1 MEAVIGVLCLLVLPL
16 VGIGAGFW
24 LMYQRISQLQDRLF
38 EVELKLRRIE
48 MAPLPATQK
57 VGSTATAAPLIT
69 PALIPPPAMETPLSS
84 APEAPLPPPT
94 DAAPVTTSPPA
105 LLEPPPVVEPAP
117 AAPLPT
123 APAALPPMPAP
134 PVKPPSPKSPSPTP
148 RAPQRRFDSERPLTL
163 PPATTIPLFS
173 PPAAPA
179 REVRKAAASLAKV
192 PLIDWFLRMH
202 LLVQIG
208 LVVLLIG
215 VALLLRYAVDQGWLS
230 IEIRHLGAAAG
241 GAALGVAGWF
251 AYKKQRSYGLALQG
265 GGLAILYLTTYSAY
279 SIYALLPASVAFGFF
294 AAISAFGIVL
304 ALLQDA
310 WLLAYIAMVGAFAAP
325 ILAADG
331 GGNYAGLLGYYAVV
345 AVTALVL
352 ALRKGWQGLAL
363 LSLLGVYGV
372 GMLNSAVSFTPDD
385 YTGTLAFVTFFFG
398 LFLAAALLLALRPG
412 AGRRVLDL
420 VVAVLNPIAALGW
433 LAIITQHTDKDL
445 GYALVVG
452 GAIYLAVFGGLVW
465 KRLDTL
471 AVHRELSLFWALFLL
486 SLAVPIFVE
495 MRITA
500 SIWAVAG
507 ALWVWLSWRRSVAWL
522 TFWGLLTQVAA
533 GIFFAPTVVD
543 AALRVGRTATD
554 YRPFLN
560 EFTIG
565 WAILALAGLVSAWL
579 LGRLAQREQRAA
591 DSGLLHGLATLT
603 FLWGAA
609 WWFGGGLLEATT
621 VPAAYVAS
629 AAILFL
635 TLSTVLL
642 DLIGQRLR
650 VALFSAPLWGLL
662 PSLAVLALFQVGEIN
677 SPLQGGAWLVWP
689 LALAAHVWMLRRHDA
704 TPVVK
709 FYHAGGVWLL
719 AFLAVAATN
728 GLLGLVDAAITLITA
743 ATLTVL
749 AAVAGGVTMFAG
761 RLPPPIGPRAALY
774 RLGGAGPVLG
784 AGVAAL
790 VLATLT
796 QDAATT
802 PFAYIPVLNPLAL
815 ASAAVLGVALV
826 WIVMTRRDAAE
837 PVRALIWSMR
847 WVWWGLAVFCLSAE
861 LARTLHHLLD
871 LPPTWGGL
879 YATALFQAL
888 LAVLWSLLAL
898 AAMRWGRRIEM
909 GRLWGAGPLV
919 AGSVLAV
926 VLANLMVDASTAWL
940 PFVPVLNLVALASA
954 VVLSVTLYWLFVTKQ
969 EAAEPL
975 RTLLWSL
982 RWAWWALL
990 IFCLSAELAR
1000 SVHHLLG
1007 MPLTWDG
1014 LYATAIFQT
1023 LLAVMWSMIA
1033 LGLMV
1038 WGSRR
1043 RSRSAWF
1050 AGASVLGLTVVK
1062 LFLVDLAGAG
1072 TVARIVS
1079 FIGVGLLILVIAFVA
1094 PVPPREEGERL
1105 GD

>member
-16 VGIGAGFW
+16 VGIGGGFW

-38 EVELKLRRIE
+38 EVELKLKRIE
-48 MAPLPATQK
+48 MAPPATQK
-57 VGSTATAAPLIT
+57 AVSAATPTPPSQPAPAPIT
-69 PALIPPPAMETPLSS
+69 ETLESPTPETPSPS
-84 APEAPLPPPT
+84 PADSTPVTSP
-94 DAAPVTTSPPA
+94 APVTSPPVEA
-105 LLEPPPVVEPAP
+105 SPAEPLHPSPSIASPRPSAPSP
-117 AAPLPT
+117 AAS
-123 APAALPPMPAP
+123 PP
-134 PVKPPSPKSPSPTP
+134 
-148 RAPQRRFDSERPLTL
+148 RPLTL
-163 PPATTIPLFS
+163 PPSSTIPVFAS
-173 PPAAPA
+173 PAAST
-179 REVRKAAASLAKV
+179 RQVRKAAASLAKV

-251 AYKKQRSYGLALQG
+251 AYKKQRGYGLALQG

-279 SIYALLPASVAFGFF
+279 AIYALLPAPVAFGFF
-294 AAISAFGIVL
+294 AGISAFGIVL

-331 GGNYAGLLGYYAVV
+331 GGNYAALLGYYAVV
-345 AVTALVL
+345 AVTAVTL

-385 YTGTLAFVTFFFG
+385 YAGTLAFVAFFFG
-398 LFLAAALLLALRPG
+398 LFLAASLLLALRPG

-420 VVAVLNPIAALGW
+420 VIAVLNPIAALGW

-445 GYALVVG
+445 GYALAAG
-452 GAIYLAVFGGLVW
+452 GALYLAVFGVLAW
-465 KRLDTL
+465 KRLDKL
-471 AVHRELSLFWALFLL
+471 AVHRELSLFWGLFLL
-486 SLAVPIFVE
+486 TIAVPIFVE

-500 SIWAVAG
+500 SVWAVAG
-507 ALWVWLSWRRSVAWL
+507 ALWIWLSWRRDAAWL
-522 TFWGLLTQVAA
+522 TFWGLFTQAAA
-533 GIFFAPTVVD
+533 GLFFAPTVVD
-543 AALRVGRTATD
+543 AALRVGQTATD

-579 LGRLAQREQRAA
+579 LGRIAQRQQRPA

-603 FLWGAA
+603 FIWGAA

-621 VPAAYVAS
+621 VPDAYVAS

-635 TLSTVLL
+635 TLSTVLM
-642 DLIGQRLR
+642 DVVGQRLR
-650 VALFSAPLWGLL
+650 FALLSAPLWGLL
-662 PSLAVLALFQVGEIN
+662 PALAVLAIFQVAEIN

-704 TPVVK
+704 TTAVK

-719 AFLAVAATN
+719 AFLAVAAVN

-749 AAVAGGVTMFAG
+749 AAVAGLVTLLAG
-761 RLPPPIGPRAALY
+761 RLPAPIGPRAALY
-774 RLGGAGPVLG
+774 RLGGAGPVMG
-784 AGVAAL
+784 AGVATL

-796 QDAATT
+796 QTGATT

-815 ASAAVLGVALV
+815 ASAAVLGVALG
-826 WIVMTRRDAAE
+826 WIIVVRKEAAE
-837 PVRALIWSMR
+837 SLRPLIWSLR
-847 WVWWGLAVFCLSAE
+847 WVWWALVVFCLSAE
-861 LARTLHHLLD
+861 LARSLHHLLWMP
-871 LPPTWGGL
+871 LTWDGL

-888 LAVLWSLLAL
+888 LAVLWSGLAL
-898 AAMRWGRRIEM
+898 AAMRWGRRIEI

-926 VLANLMVDASTAWL
+926 LLANLTVDGSTAWL

-954 VVLSVTLYWLFVTKQ
+954 VVLGVSLYWLFAVKR
-969 EAAEPL
+969 EAAEPA
-975 RTLLWSL
+975 RALLWSL

-1014 LYATAIFQT
+1014 LYRNATFQT
-1023 LLAVMWSMIA
+1023 LLAVMWSVIA
-1033 LGLMV
+1033 LGLML
-1038 WGSRR
+1038 WGSRK
-1043 RSRSAWF
+1043 RSRASWF
-1050 AGASVLGLTVVK
+1050 AGGVLLGLTVVK

-1094 PVPPREEGERL
+1094 PAPPREDVERL
-1105 GD
+1105 RD

>member
-1 MEAVIGVLCLLVLPL
+1 MEAMVGLLCLVAPVLL
-16 VGIGAGFW
+16 GVGLWA
-24 LMYQRISQLQDRLF
+24 MHQRINGLQDRLF
-38 EVELKLRRIE
+38 EVELKLKRIE
-48 MAPLPATQK
+48 MAPLATQNT
-57 VGSTATAAPLIT
+57 VIATPSISPSQPAPIAAPI
-69 PALIPPPAMETPLSS
+69 IETP
-84 APEAPLPPPT
+84 
-94 DAAPVTTSPPA
+94 
-105 LLEPPPVVEPAP
+105 
-117 AAPLPT
+117 
-123 APAALPPMPAP
+123 
-134 PVKPPSPKSPSPTP
+134 PSPTP
-148 RAPQRRFDSERPLTL
+148 EAPPMAPTDSTPVTSPPPLIESLPMEPLLVPPSLPSTAIAPPRPSAPSPAAPAQPVASPARPLTL

-173 PPAAPA
+173 PPATST
-179 REVRKAAASLAKV
+179 REARKAAATLAKL

-251 AYKKQRSYGLALQG
+251 AYKKQRGYGLALQG

-279 SIYALLPASVAFGFF
+279 AIYALLPASVAFGFF

-331 GGNYAGLLGYYAVV
+331 GGNYAALLGYYAVV
-345 AVTALVL
+345 AVTALAL
-352 ALRKGWQGLAL
+352 AVRKGWQGLAL

-372 GMLNSAVSFTPDD
+372 GMLNSVASFTPDD
-385 YTGTLAFVTFFFG
+385 YAGTLAFVAFFFG
-398 LFLAAALLLALRPG
+398 LFLAASLLLALQPG

-420 VVAVLNPIAALGW
+420 VIAVLNPIAAVGW
-433 LAIITQHTDKDL
+433 SALITQHTDKDL
-445 GYALVVG
+445 GYALAAG
-452 GAIYLAVFGGLVW
+452 GVIYLAVFGVLAW
-465 KRLDTL
+465 KRWERL
-471 AVHRELSLFWALFLL
+471 AVHRELSLFWGLFLL
-486 SLAVPIFVE
+486 SISVPIFAEARV
-495 MRITA
+495 TA

-507 ALWVWLSWRRSVAWL
+507 ALWVWLSWRRTAVWL
-522 TFWGLLTQVAA
+522 TFWGLLTQAAA
-533 GIFFAPTVVD
+533 GFFFAPTVVD
-543 AALRVGRTATD
+543 AVLRMWRPATD

-560 EFTIG
+560 EFTVG
-565 WAILALAGLVSAWL
+565 WVILALAGLVSAWL
-579 LGRLAQREQRAA
+579 LERMAQRGQRSA
-591 DSGLLHGLATLT
+591 DSGLLLGLATLT
-603 FLWGAA
+603 FIWGAA

-621 VPAAYVAS
+621 VPDLYIAS
-629 AAILFL
+629 ATILFL
-635 TLSTVLL
+635 TLSTVLM
-642 DLIGQRLR
+642 DVVGQRLR
-650 VALFSAPLWGLL
+650 FALFSAPLWGLL
-662 PSLAVLALFQVGEIN
+662 PALAVLALFQVAEIS

-689 LALAAHVWMLRRHDA
+689 LALAAHVWMLRRHDGVA
-704 TPVVK
+704 VVK

-743 ATLTVL
+743 ATLSVL
-749 AAVAGGVTMFAG
+749 AAVAGLVTLLAG
-761 RLPPPIGPRAALY
+761 RLPAPIGPRAALY

-796 QDAATT
+796 QDGATT

-815 ASAAVLGVALV
+815 ASAAVLGVALGWIIVVHKEVAETLRPLV
-826 WIVMTRRDAAE
+826 WS
-837 PVRALIWSMR
+837 LR
-847 WVWWGLAVFCLSAE
+847 WVWWGLVVFCLSAE
-861 LARTLHHLLD
+861 LARSLHHLLD
-871 LPPTWGGL
+871 LPPTWDGL
-879 YATALFQAL
+879 YGTALFPTL
-888 LAVLWSLLAL
+888 LAVLWSVLAL
-898 AAMRWGRRIEM
+898 AAMRWGRRIEI

-919 AGSVLAV
+919 AGSMLAV
-926 VLANLMVDASTAWL
+926 LLANLTVDGSTAWL

-954 VVLSVTLYWLFVTKQ
+954 VTLGVSLYWLLAVKQ
-969 EAAEPL
+969 EAAEPT
-975 RTLLWSL
+975 RALLWSL

-1007 MPLTWDG
+1007 MALTWDG
-1014 LYATAIFQT
+1014 LYNDAIFQA
-1023 LLAVMWSMIA
+1023 LLAVMWSVIA
-1033 LGLMV
+1033 LGLMF

-1050 AGASVLGLTVVK
+1050 AGGVVLGLTVAK

-1094 PVPPREEGERL
+1094 PAPPREEVVGL